1 MAFLLDTC
9 TVSDYIKGDRST
21 IRKLRQEKPF
31 DIYISTLTVFE
42 IDFGLQLKPSLIQ
55 KIRPQ
60 LEIIYRKVEIIDF
73 SVIEAY
79 SAAKIRKD
87 LKLAGTPIGF
97 YDLLIAATAH
107 ANNLRLVTSNCDEF
121 SRIEGLEI
129 ENWINST
136 D

>member
-21 IRKLRQEKPF
+21 IKRFRQEKPF

-42 IDFGLQLKPSLIQ
+42 IDFGLQLKPSLMK
-55 KIRPQ
+55 KISPQ

-73 SVIEAY
+73 SIDEAH
-79 SAAKIRKD
+79 SAAQIRKN
-87 LKLAGTPIGF
+87 LQLAGTPIGS
-97 YDLLIAATAH
+97 YDLLIAATAQ
-107 ANNLRLVTSNCDEF
+107 ANDLKLVTSNYNEF

-129 ENWINST
+129 ENWRSLT

>member
-9 TVSDYIKGDRST
+9 TISDYIKGDRST
-21 IRKLRQEKPF
+21 IHRLRQEKPF

-42 IDFGLQLKPSLIQ
+42 IDFGLQLKPSLIK

-73 SVIEAY
+73 SINEAY

-97 YDLLIAATAH
+97 YDLLIAATAQ

-121 SRIEGLEI
+121 SRIEGLEV
-129 ENWINST
+129 ENWRNHT

>member
-9 TVSDYIKGDRST
+9 TISDYLKGDRST
-21 IRKLRQEKPF
+21 LRRFKQEKPF

-42 IDFGLQLKPSLIQ
+42 IDFGLQLKPSLIK
-55 KIRPQ
+55 KIAPQ
-60 LEIIYRKVEIIDF
+60 LEIIYRKIEIINF
-73 SVIEAY
+73 SIDEAY

-97 YDLLIAATAH
+97 YDLLIAATAQ
-107 ANNLRLVTSNCDEF
+107 ANDLILVTSNCNEF
-121 SRIEGLEI
+121 SRIEGLEV
-129 ENWINST
+129 ENWRNPN